1 MKAVFLKPQRKMAKE
16 GMGKLTS
23 ARVAQFRRDWMAIF
37 TLRTAAKSL
46 LSGKDSFHFTPK
58 LLSGRVFR

>member
-16 GMGKLTS
+16 AMGKLTS

-37 TLRTAAKSL
+37 TLRTAAKSPP
-46 LSGKDSFHFTPK
+46 SGKDSFQFSPK
-58 LLSGRVFR
+58 IALGKSF